1 MRVNNEELMVIN
13 DDFTYPLV
21 NCHIYGKIHKSTISM
36 AMFNSFLYVYQ
47 RVYHK
52 MFRWFM
58 AFMVLDSPFERF
70 RLKVTRLYIYT
81 WLYMCKA
88 CFVCLTK
95 QTNMI
100 SRMLQWVQKN
110 GWDLDGF
117 GTASA
122 SSEKISA
129 VSEFPPQLRQQWR
142 LFMAMIKP

>member
-36 AMFNSFLYVYQ
+36 AIFNSFLYVYQ

-70 RLKVTRLYIYT
+70 RLKVTRLYIYIRDYICVRHV
-81 WLYMCKA
+81 LFA
-88 CFVCLTK
+88 SL
-95 QTNMI
+95 
-100 SRMLQWVQKN
+100 SRH
-110 GWDLDGF
+110 
-117 GTASA
+117 
-122 SSEKISA
+122 I
-129 VSEFPPQLRQQWR
+129 
-142 LFMAMIKP
+142 